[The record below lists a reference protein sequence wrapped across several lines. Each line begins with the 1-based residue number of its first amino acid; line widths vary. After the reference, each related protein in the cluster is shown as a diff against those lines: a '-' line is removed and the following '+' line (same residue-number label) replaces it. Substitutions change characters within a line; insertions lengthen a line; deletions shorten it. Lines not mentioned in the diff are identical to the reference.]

1 MPYANQYNA
10 SVAQAVR
17 GYSQKHI
24 DRENAINDFSTSY
37 EIPSKVEA
45 SVLKEP
51 EVHGGN
57 GFAAATVADLGIEPT
72 LGVTGGAEAGVK
84 RRARKKVIQI
94 GEGLAAAGVSQATS
108 KPKRA
113 RKKKTEEEV
122 PPPDLSAAGVS
133 GGKRKKK
140 GGALLSLKD
149 LDGMH
154 GQPADAVRAKVA
166 PTAKPEAAAGGSCV
180 GAGVSGGANRSRRN
194 AIVKEVIKKHGLSL
208 PAASKYVKE
217 HKLY

>member
-10 SVAQAVR
+10 SIAQAVR

-94 GEGLAAAGVSQATS
+94 GEGLAAAGVPPATS

-113 RKKKTEEEV
+113 RKKKT
-122 PPPDLSAAGVS
+122 
-133 GGKRKKK
+133 
-140 GGALLSLKD
+140 
-149 LDGMH
+149 
-154 GQPADAVRAKVA
+154 
-166 PTAKPEAAAGGSCV
+166 
-180 GAGVSGGANRSRRN
+180 
-194 AIVKEVIKKHGLSL
+194 
-208 PAASKYVKE
+208 
-217 HKLY
+217 